1 MTPFLYNR
9 ETFCASSCDCFGS
22 RKKLKVNMR
31 KIFEM
36 FNLSDAVME
45 VDVANVFLKFYL
57 RSTDI
62 SFSAIIF

>member
-31 KIFEM
+31 KIFEI